1 MDIKININEHCRVC
15 LTDLGRKLL
24 LEHWQYIL
32 EGSKRI
38 RISSEQEAVKSA
50 DICNPGWRKGEV
62 RFQIWEFMQIFGPY
76 LHMGMGEVLFKQNE
90 VILEVPDETFNS
102 H

>member
-1 MDIKININEHCRVC
+1 MDIKININENCRVS
-15 LTDLGRKLL
+15 LTDLGRKIL
-24 LEHWQYIL
+24 LEHWQLIL
-32 EGSKRI
+32 EGEKRI
-38 RISSEQEAVKSA
+38 RISSEQEAIKSA

-62 RFQIWEFMQIFGPY
+62 RFQIWEFTRIFGPH
-76 LHMGMGEVLFKQNE
+76 LRMGMGNVMFERNE